1 MKRVVIT
8 VKGEVQRVG
17 YRDFVERVA
26 RKLKINGFVENLK
39 PHDVR
44 IVCESD
50 EKSIISFLEQIN
62 IKKFPISVEGIE
74 VMYEEPSKKFEWFE
88 IRRGEPM
95 EEIGERMDF
104 AGSFLFETRDLQKE
118 TLGLQKET
126 LGAVRETVSL
136 QKETLGL
143 QKETLSGVRETV
155 SGINNVANKIDSI
168 DNGIKGV
175 SHKIDSIDIKYGKIA
190 ENMEKIFLEMKEER
204 KDFREG
210 LEKLVKAILEKK

>member
-1 MKRVVIT
+1 MERAVIT

-26 RKLKINGFVENLK
+26 RKLKINGFVENVK

-50 EKSIISFLEQIN
+50 EKSINAFLEQIN
-62 IKKFPISVEGIE
+62 IKKSPVFVESME
-74 VMYEEPSKKFEWFE
+74 VQQGEPTKEFGWFE

-95 EEIGERMDF
+95 EEIGERMDL
-104 AGSFLFETRDLQKE
+104 AGTALFETRDLQKE

-126 LGAVRETVSL
+126 LGAVRETISI
-136 QKETLGL
+136 QKETLA
-143 QKETLSGVRETV
+143 GVKETV
-155 SGINNVANKIDSI
+155 SGINKATNKIDSI
-168 DNGIKGV
+168 DVGIKGV
-175 SHKIDSIDIKYGKIA
+175 AQRIDSIDIKYGKIA
-190 ENMEKIFLEMKEER
+190 ENMEKIFYEMKEER

-210 LEKLVKAILEKK
+210 IEKLVKAMLEKK